1 MLATPVPSGLRSTGF
16 AGFFALLIALS
27 LSACAGSSGAPQ
39 GTTTL
44 TVGTAIP
51 ATGDSTSG
59 VAAIISSL
67 TFEPP
72 ILTGWDGKPV
82 PRAVDKAEW
91 SADGLTLRLRLRP
104 GVVFH
109 DGTVLTNSLMANIL
123 RNALRP
129 GGRAVS
135 TTVTSVAAEGK
146 DEVVIRTAQPEGF
159 LLSDISI
166 ANFSLPGHPNVG
178 TGPFRLESKANPIS
192 LRAFDEY
199 RGGRPAIDEVR
210 ISEYSTQ
217 RQAWAAMMR
226 GDADVLYDVSVESLD
241 FVEAESTVQ
250 THSFLKAYNH
260 ALVFNVTVP
269 VFVQKDVR
277 RALNVAIDRKQVVDV
292 SLRKR
297 AIPAEGPVW
306 PYHFARAKDLPS
318 YAYSPALARQLLDG
332 VGLTAGREH
341 QPGRMPSRFRF
352 TCLIA
357 SEDQRL
363 QRIAL
368 VVQKQ
373 LFNIDVDMDVELVPA
388 REVQRRVVAG
398 EFEAVLSE
406 FGSLR
411 SLSFLYALWHSPAP
425 GARPVMNVT
434 YRAADPALDRLRRAV
449 KDDDVRAAVADVQR
463 AFHDDPPAVFL
474 DWIQASRALSR
485 DFIVPN
491 DAGHDVWATIQ
502 QWRPASRV
510 SASR

>member
-1 MLATPVPSGLRSTGF
+1 
-16 AGFFALLIALS
+16 
-27 LSACAGSSGAPQ
+27 
-39 GTTTL
+39 
-44 TVGTAIP
+44 
-51 ATGDSTSG
+51 
-59 VAAIISSL
+59 
-67 TFEPP
+67 
-72 ILTGWDGKPV
+72 
-82 PRAVDKAEW
+82 
-91 SADGLTLRLRLRP
+91 
-104 GVVFH
+104 
-109 DGTVLTNSLMANIL
+109 
-123 RNALRP
+123 
-129 GGRAVS
+129 
-135 TTVTSVAAEGK
+135 
-146 DEVVIRTAQPEGF
+146 
-159 LLSDISI
+159 
-166 ANFSLPGHPNVG
+166 VG
-178 TGPFRLESKANPIS
+178 TGPFRLESKANPIL
-192 LRAFDEY
+192 LRAFDNY
-199 RGGRPAIDEVR
+199 RGGRPANDEVK

-250 THSFLKAYNH
+250 THSFLKAYYH

-269 VFVQKDVR
+269 VFVPKDVR
-277 RALNVAIDRKQVVDV
+277 RALNVAIDRQQVEDV
-292 SLRKR
+292 GLRKR
-297 AIPAEGPVW
+297 AIPADGPVW

-341 QPGRMPSRFRF
+341 QPGQMPSRFRF
-352 TCLIA
+352 TCLVA

-373 LFNIDVDMDVELVPA
+373 LFNIDVEMDVELVPA

-434 YRAADPALDRLRRAV
+434 YRAADAALDRLRRAV
-449 KDDDVRAAVADVQR
+449 KDDDIRAAVADVQR
-463 AFHDDPPAVFL
+463 AFYDDPPAVFL

-491 DAGHDVWATIQ
+491 DAGYDVWATIQ
-502 QWRPASRV
+502 QWRPASNL